1 MTTSTSPE
9 VMVSHQ
15 IFTDHCYNI
24 MCYRHV
30 GTSPREPMS
39 FIFMVFATS
48 PQMQEVPNW
57 KFNILPAKVFK
68 QRGHETDVAL
78 NPWPPMPAN
87 QHLRTNALRSNK
99 KNFLIKTA
107 EQPVT
112 SSQPGILYSGNCLS
126 YSQSNHFLWTH
137 VTHHCSF
144 PPFVVVVPLLSH
156 VQLFATPWT
165 AAHQASLF
173 LTISLSLLKLMSI
186 ESVMPSNHLILIPLL
201 QSPIK

>member
-1 MTTSTSPE
+1 MATSTSPG

-15 IFTDHCYNI
+15 IFTDHCYSI

-57 KFNILPAKVFK
+57 KFNIIAAKFK
-68 QRGHETDVAL
+68 QRGHETEVAL

-99 KNFLIKTA
+99 KKILIKTA

-126 YSQSNHFLWTH
+126 YSHSNHFLWTH

-186 ESVMPSNHLILIPLL
+186 ESVMPSNHLILTPLL